1 MERRLE
7 IGGVGLRL
15 RYTVGALCAME
26 DRAGGSLDAVM
37 ERQFTAARLL
47 LWGGLIECQPEMTL
61 RAAGDLIDRY
71 IEDGGTLD
79 EIVNECAEALE
90 YAGFFRHGSQ

>member
-1 MERRLE
+1 MEKRIE
-7 IGGVGLRL
+7 IGGRALRL

-26 DRAGGSLDAVM
+26 ERAGGSLDAVM

-61 RAAGDLIDRY
+61 QAAGDLIDRH
-71 IEDGGTLD
+71 IADGGTLD
-79 EIVNECAEALE
+79 EIVNECADALD
-90 YAGFFRHGSQ
+90 YAGFFRHESH